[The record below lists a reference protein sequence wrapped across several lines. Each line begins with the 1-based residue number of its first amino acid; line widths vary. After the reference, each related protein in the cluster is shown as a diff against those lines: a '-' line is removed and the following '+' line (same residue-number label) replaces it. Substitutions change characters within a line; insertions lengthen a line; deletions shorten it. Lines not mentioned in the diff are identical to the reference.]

1 MESLKARRK
10 LGEKKVH
17 GGGAGMCSVI
27 FEDTGLFTGKSMVGR
42 VCLSPAF
49 VS

>member
-1 MESLKARRK
+1 MEN
-10 LGEKKVH
+10 KVH
-17 GGGAGMCSVI
+17 AGDESMCCVI
-27 FEDTGLFTGKSMVGR
+27 FKDTGLFPGKSTVGR